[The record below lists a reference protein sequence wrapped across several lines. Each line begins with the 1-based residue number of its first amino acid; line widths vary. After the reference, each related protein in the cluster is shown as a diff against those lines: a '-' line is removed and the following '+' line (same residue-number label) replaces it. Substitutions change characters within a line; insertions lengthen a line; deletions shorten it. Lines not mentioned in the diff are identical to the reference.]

1 LASWHR
7 VYAFDMLGHG
17 LTDKPQR
24 DCYGVAELV
33 RFTIDFL
40 SALGEES
47 LHLVGN
53 SLGGRIALEC
63 TRIAPARVRSMVLV
77 APAGVGRQTAL
88 SMRLAA
94 VPVLGDV
101 ITRPSRM
108 GHATSSEQDVPWLP
122 SRGPSR
128 QFLGRSVP
136 LSRSADFGVGRLR
149 RCRPHCPQ

>member
-1 LASWHR
+1 
-7 VYAFDMLGHG
+7 MLGHG

-24 DCYGVAELV
+24 DCYSVAELA

-101 ITRPSRM
+101 ITRQ
-108 GHATSSEQDVPWLP
+108 AAWDT
-122 SRGPSR
+122 
-128 QFLGRSVP
+128 
-136 LSRSADFGVGRLR
+136 RLR
-149 RCRPHCPQ
+149 RNKMCL